1 MKEIGNWYYQVW
13 LHRGHDNVV
22 TAVDTYK
29 TEWQAMKSAD
39 AQNAATRHDNRPDL
53 PLKKFFFV
61 RPIAKEDLPY
71 GGSKYDSYLSN
82 DKREFMKHYGGELF
96 PFAQNMVVSMLKS
109 LNEMDTATSV
119 KLDDHGGWHVGYEE
133 SYSFMC
139 YIVCTAIFSGIERVL
154 LEVSLRYGA
163 AGNECATFVGEFED
177 KEELKDW
184 LADTEKAAKICEEKL
199 IEIRCDSFYEY
210 FFK

>member
-82 DKREFMKHYGGELF
+82 DKREFMKHYSGELF
-96 PFAQNMVVSMLKS
+96 PFAHNMVVSPRRM
-109 LNEMDTATSV
+109 ACGIRR
-119 KLDDHGGWHVGYEE
+119 KLQLY
-133 SYSFMC
+133 
-139 YIVCTAIFSGIERVL
+139 VL
-154 LEVSLRYGA
+154 YCVYGH
-163 AGNECATFVGEFED
+163 
-177 KEELKDW
+177 
-184 LADTEKAAKICEEKL
+184 
-199 IEIRCDSFYEY
+199 
-210 FFK
+210 FFRD